1 MDYGVVSIGGGILSM
16 RVYNMSHH
24 RMMDDNVCVELRW
37 MVEYA
42 SMGVRCL
49 TLELLLGK
57 AKSIINNVNI
67 EKNIILLYRIYDIEK
82 LYFYF

>member
-1 MDYGVVSIGGGILSM
+1 
-16 RVYNMSHH
+16 
-24 RMMDDNVCVELRW
+24 MMDDNVCVELRW